1 MQGKNSLNLHQ
12 NFTKSVGI
20 FLVTILCVF
29 TSSLAQANSHLEQYF
44 KFKSEGRN
52 DNAIKILNE
61 WQPKGNEESTY
72 KQYFLAINEN
82 KVATYW
88 ELYQSLSKRKRLLKL
103 QHESI
108 KRILEIDVSSK
119 ADETKSLKKFNKIAK
134 GMLRNL
140 RGQPEGLEYELIYL
154 KWILKNKKVGE
165 LCTIE
170 RNRWLSQSTLN
181 LTEVTLGLQTCPMTF
196 NDYLYRMRLLVFSG
210 EEAKAQEEINEYTK
224 ANNLEDWQKAYVQAV
239 FFSNVGDPVSAFDK
253 LSPFEDKLKNTEDF
267 YLNLFYISQRA
278 GQQAKAEAII
288 NNIIKINKNTSRIA
302 DLQFLKAFLFYQT
315 KRYSEA
321 HKIFDGLVKKHK
333 SHKRKKKTGEYDEL
347 TWLRAWTAYLNKDYE
362 KAHDLFKENN
372 AWTRDKARNLY
383 WSAQTEWALN
393 NQLVAL
399 EYYRQLATPVIEG
412 KFFNF
417 YNYMAWIRFDLNKN
431 LTVSDLM
438 KSQLNTINGGKGH
451 YLIPDV
457 SSNPHKIASDYQNFI
472 EMIEATDQGTI
483 TLINQENSVLESPD
497 TEGIKVETSEQLKAE
512 LAWAD
517 DLTRWGYRDLA
528 KWHLYEVE
536 KTLKTKTDVIPLAQY
551 YLDNQFHNRAILLMQ
566 KVNNPS
572 SKKLNLQEEEL
583 LWKSLFPKAFESKTK
598 VEAQKNKISPYF
610 IWSIMKAET
619 QFKTD
624 AISPVGAVGP
634 MQFMPYTSKKV
645 AVLLKDEF
653 NPHKLFDPDHA
664 VRYGAKYLR
673 KLSDE
678 LGENLHY
685 VAAAYNG
692 GPHRVKLWLKNQK
705 DGEFNLDNDVFIEH
719 IPFNETRT
727 YVKRVL
733 NFYLAYSKLYD
744 DKFDPKQMRWLIS
757 NSPYLLKE
765 PISLKE
771 EWPSK

>member
-1 MQGKNSLNLHQ
+1 MNLHQ
-12 NFTKSVGI
+12 TFTKSVGTLLVASICI
-20 FLVTILCVF
+20 FASTVT
-29 TSSLAQANSHLEQYF
+29 QANSHLDQFF
-44 KFKSEGRN
+44 KFKTEGRN
-52 DNAIKILNE
+52 DSAAKILNE

-72 KQYFLAINEN
+72 KQYFLAVNEN
-82 KVATYW
+82 KVDKYW
-88 ELYQSLSKRKRLLKL
+88 ELYQGLSKRKRLLKL

-108 KRILEIDVSSK
+108 KRILEIDVTSK
-119 ADETKSLKKFNKIAK
+119 SDETKSLKNFNKIAK

-154 KWILKNKKVGE
+154 KWILKNNKVGE

-170 RNRWLSQSTLN
+170 RNRWLSQSTLK
-181 LTEVTLGLQTCPMTF
+181 LSEVTLGLQTCPMTF

-224 ANNLEDWQKAYVQAV
+224 TNNLEDWQKAYVQAV
-239 FFSNVGDPVSAFDK
+239 FFSNVGDPVSAFEK

-278 GQQAKAEAII
+278 GQQAKAETII
-288 NNIIKINKNTSRIA
+288 NNIIKINKNAGRLSE
-302 DLQFLKAFLFYQT
+302 LQFLKAFLFYQT
-315 KRYSEA
+315 KRYAEA
-321 HKIFDGLVKKHK
+321 HKIFDSLVKKHK

-372 AWTRDKARNLY
+372 KWTRDKARNLY
-383 WSAQTEWALN
+383 WSAQAEWALN

-417 YNYMAWIRFDLNKN
+417 YNYMAWIRFDVNKN

-451 YLIPDV
+451 FLIPDV

-472 EMIEATDQGTI
+472 EMIEATDQGTT

-536 KTLKTKTDVIPLAQY
+536 KTLKTKTDVVPLAQY
-551 YLDNQFHNRAILLMQ
+551 YLDNQFYNRAILLMQ

-572 SKKLNLQEEEL
+572 SKKLNLQDEEL

-598 VEAQKNKISPYF
+598 VEAQKNKISQYF

-619 QFKTD
+619 QFKVD

-645 AVLLKDEF
+645 AVLLKDDY
-653 NPHKLFDPDHA
+653 NANKLFDPDHA

-705 DGEFNLDNDVFIEH
+705 EEEFNLDNDVFIEH

-744 DKFDPKQMRWLIS
+744 EKFDPKQMRWLIS
-757 NSPYLLKE
+757 NSPYSLKE

-771 EWPSK
+771 EWPAK